1 MKNNQLQ
8 HLYNDRKSSK
18 KKLMM
23 HFLPAN
29 EKYKSE
35 CNEKKQDNSIRI

>member
-35 CNEKKQDNSIRI
+35 CNEKK